1 MRCMHIF
8 CYEIM
13 VPVLGRRTWV
23 LCHGPQTSN
32 TLLYIWQVLMVDST
46 AMAGLKER
54 YDNCDDLLGSSHVLL
69 LSVFNPPHKPL
80 TLTVNNPSGGGK
92 KSKSGS
98 SKVAGVTSLPQAGV
112 TSTSVASRQTQAVGY
127 CQGKVAYLY
136 LLVLVKL
143 VKRKL

>member
-1 MRCMHIF
+1 
-8 CYEIM
+8 
-13 VPVLGRRTWV
+13 
-23 LCHGPQTSN
+23 
-32 TLLYIWQVLMVDST
+32 MVDST
-46 AMAGLKER
+46 AMAGLKERER

-92 KSKSGS
+92 KSGS